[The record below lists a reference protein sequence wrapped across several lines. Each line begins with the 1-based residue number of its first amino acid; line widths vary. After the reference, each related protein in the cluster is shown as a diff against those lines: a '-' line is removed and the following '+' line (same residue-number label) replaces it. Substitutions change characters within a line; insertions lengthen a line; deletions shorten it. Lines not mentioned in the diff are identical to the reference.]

1 LRCLTYFFVWLGP
14 PRSILPSRPPS
25 EALASFFLSCGGLI
39 FIMSDEEITF
49 AAMRRGYDDVMMF
62 LNVAVAI
69 TCFAFCWTMLVVGFK
84 GWLKSRTH
92 AAVSFHPSV

>member
-1 LRCLTYFFVWLGP
+1 MLLCVGVTMVSQVHLLFSTATNVT
-14 PRSILPSRPPS
+14 
-25 EALASFFLSCGGLI
+25 LS
-39 FIMSDEEITF
+39 T
-49 AAMRRGYDDVMMF
+49 DVMMV